1 MVLRKNDGFN
11 DFKTI
16 LSDGIVFANSA
27 ILSSASD
34 YFATMLN
41 SDKFV
46 ESETKEVSMEEYGRK
61 EAMERMVDYIYSGD
75 MDVEEM
81 VNSKT

>member
-1 MVLRKNDGFN
+1 MNNSFN
-11 DFKTI
+11 DFKII
-16 LSDGIVFANSA
+16 LSDGIVCANSV

-34 YFATMLN
+34 YFSTILS

-46 ESETKEVSMEEYGRK
+46 ESETKEVPMEEYGTK
-61 EAMERMVDYIYSGD
+61 EAMERVVDYIYSGD